1 MGPWQERY
9 IWVCPV
15 CLGDNVF
22 DIAGV
27 QEVSPVL
34 TIRLPNSVQS
44 LGCAVT
50 KGLGVL

>member
-27 QEVSPVL
+27 QEVSDNPS
-34 TIRLPNSVQS
+34 TEFS
-44 LGCAVT
+44 AVT
-50 KGLGVL
+50 WVCSHQGLGVL